1 MKTII
6 LQWVM
11 TVLLLCGASFGAQA
25 FTGMI
30 YQPLLRD
37 MKIPTTFW
45 PKTFSELRQQGF
57 DTLVIQWTRHGD
69 IFSSGIEQ
77 QWLKDR
83 LKDAVNADLNLVI
96 GLYAD
101 PDSFSSLDASS
112 ELLEPYF
119 LVNNE
124 KNMTLAK
131 SWLKTLPVERIVGW
145 YLPMEIDDRRWR
157 ARDDEKV
164 LSTQLRREVNAL
176 RSLSNKPVYL
186 SAFFKGHSE
195 PSEFKELLTLV
206 RQSTGLG
213 LWVQDGR
220 GTKALL
226 PSETDLYL
234 KTLAPCADTPV
245 AGLVYEIFHQV
256 GPDSNFKAEPLT
268 PPTLAKALQQRAPCG
283 GDSVFFELRYLF
295 HFPD

>member
-1 MKTII
+1 MKIMMMRWAMI
-6 LQWVM
+6 
-11 TVLLLCGASFGAQA
+11 VLLLCGASFGAQA
-25 FTGMI
+25 FNAMI
-30 YQPLLRD
+30 YQPLQRD

-45 PKTFSELRQQGF
+45 PKTFTELRKRGF
-57 DTLVIQWTRHGD
+57 DTLVFQWTRHGD

-77 QWLKDR
+77 QWLRDR
-83 LKDAVNADLNLVI
+83 LKDALDAELNLVI

-101 PDSFSSLDASS
+101 PDSFSALDGST

-119 LVNNE
+119 LLNNE
-124 KNMTLAK
+124 KNLALAK
-131 SWLKTLPVERIVGW
+131 IWLSSIPAERIVGW
-145 YLPMEIDDRRWR
+145 YIPMEIDDRRWR
-157 ARDDEKV
+157 ASGDEIV
-164 LSTQLRREVNAL
+164 LSTQLRREVNSL
-176 RSLSNKPVYL
+176 RNLSNKPVYM

-220 GTKALL
+220 GTKTLL

-234 KTLAPCADTPV
+234 KTLSHCADSPV

-256 GPDSNFKAEPLT
+256 GPDTNFKADPLAPAALT
-268 PPTLAKALQQRAPCG
+268 KALQQRAPCG

-295 HFPD
+295 KFPN